1 VNDGYPDNADLLIAE
16 GRPVFKRRRGK
27 QRRASAVALEKT
39 LLSRLP
45 ERGLLDVLTRTAK
58 ALFVSPKPTK
68 EVTINPGVIFG
79 RFPSASA
86 RRAGRSGS
94 RGSAARPLPH

>member
-16 GRPVFKRRRGK
+16 GRPVLKRRRGK

-45 ERGLLDVLTRTAK
+45 ERGLLDVLTRTAR

-68 EVTINPGVIFG
+68 EVTINPGVISG
-79 RFPSASA
+79 RFPQRECSASW
-86 RRAGRSGS
+86 
-94 RGSAARPLPH
+94 PIE